1 MHQMWVTVA
10 TFIWHVDALLAKSR
24 LDSAGI
30 QSRLADEHVSRIA
43 PLAVAVGGI
52 KLQVDPADHDAAQ
65 QVLNRPSIVK

>member
-1 MHQMWVTVA
+1 MHRMWVTVA

-30 QSRLADEHVSRIA
+30 ESRLADEHLARIV

-52 KLQVDPADHDAAQ
+52 KLQVSPEDHDAAQ
-65 QVLNRPSIVK
+65 QVLNGPSIVK

>member
-1 MHQMWVTVA
+1 MNQVWVTVA

-30 QSRLADEHVSRIA
+30 ENRLADEHLSRIA

-52 KLQVDPADHDAAQ
+52 KLQVSPEDEDAAQ